1 MIQAAALPPCSVLTG
16 ADPSPPG
23 LPQEQTPVDDPHADV
38 GIKPQT
44 SFRGRVTKRIEN
56 LFTSCIS
63 CTLNPHDLAGRL
75 YVYGLHKMTVSIH
88 TKEKALA
95 LAAVNTGHKNMQE

>member
-1 MIQAAALPPCSVLTG
+1 M
-16 ADPSPPG
+16 
-23 LPQEQTPVDDPHADV
+23 DDPHADV
-38 GIKPQT
+38 GIKPQM

-63 CTLNPHDLAGRL
+63 CRFNPHDLAGRL
-75 YVYGLHKMTVSIH
+75 YVHGLNKMTVSIH

-95 LAAVNTGHKNMQE
+95 LAAVNTGHKNTQE

>member
-1 MIQAAALPPCSVLTG
+1 M
-16 ADPSPPG
+16 
-23 LPQEQTPVDDPHADV
+23 DDPHADV
-38 GIKPQT
+38 GIKPQM

-63 CTLNPHDLAGRL
+63 CRFNPHDLAGRL
-75 YVYGLHKMTVSIH
+75 YVHGLHKMTVSIH

-95 LAAVNTGHKNMQE
+95 LAAVNTGHKNTQE